1 MEGLIFLALFVLG
14 LYLVVRLTAKAL
26 AGLAGTRFKAYRQ
39 LALRYGGRYET
50 RGLVDPPTVS
60 FAHNGS
66 NVRVG
71 LAPTVPGQPSYPR
84 TRVVSRF
91 GKGLPFRM
99 ELLPLGRPAPAQ
111 PPKGTRPVRT
121 GHVDFDRGYIIQA
134 NDAEM
139 ARTLFDS
146 QSVRGA
152 VDNLRRLAPPAGI
165 LISINPERIL
175 VQVDRNLGSQA
186 AMLDAAVRE
195 ALVVH
200 DGLKMS
206 VASQLGRGID
216 IVSVGPATSDE
227 AGPTMCE
234 VCGDPITGARVV
246 CVQCKTPFHRDCWS
260 FIGSCSTFGCA
271 SKQCSTA

>member
-1 MEGLIFLALFVLG
+1 MEPLIFLALFVLG
-14 LYLVVRLTAKAL
+14 LYLVVRLAAKGL
-26 AGLAGTRFKAYRQ
+26 AGLAGSRFKAYRQ
-39 LALRYGGRYET
+39 LALRYGGKYEN

-60 FAHNGS
+60 FSHNGS

-91 GKGLPFRM
+91 AKGVPFRL
-99 ELLPLGRPAPAQ
+99 ELLPMGRPAPAQ
-111 PPKGTRPVRT
+111 PPKGTRPVRS
-121 GHVDFDRGYIIQA
+121 GHAEFDRGYMIQA

-146 QSVRGA
+146 ATVRGSIE
-152 VDNLRRLAPPAGI
+152 NLRRLAPPAGI

-175 VQVDRNLGSQA
+175 VQVDRNLGHQA
-186 AMLDAAVRE
+186 PLLDAAVRE

-200 DGLKMS
+200 DALRQS
-206 VASQLGRGID
+206 VASQIDRGID
-216 IVSVGPATSDE
+216 IVAVGAASPEE

-234 VCGDPITGARVV
+234 VCGDPLLGARVL
-246 CVQCKTPFHRDCWS
+246 CVLCKTPFHRDCWA
-260 FIGSCSTFGCA
+260 FIGGCSTFGCT
-271 SKQCSTA
+271 SKQCAPG